1 MENNR
6 NLRPRKNTTVNSAQ
20 SKKST
25 SKPTTIINR
34 NSLTTKS
41 IFNQNPPASRPSL
54 RSLTTESTE
63 SISLGKRL
71 SIPPRKSDVSAA
83 SKLVNPTQTT
93 KSQSLLDKVGCIES
107 RIKKLEEES
116 TQQSRFNSVET
127 AIGILKAENS
137 ELKLTIDQLKTD
149 LESVQY
155 VLADLSSLETEYRT
169 TEATCT
175 RLTAENQELKTEISA
190 LKTEVIN
197 IKDHGLQHKGFIKSS
212 DRGVSAEQQEIN
224 SNIVIRGVNLANPSN
239 ESEPATVFEAIRTH
253 LDIAADDAFNP
264 ISITLLPS
272 SKSKPSTATKTIQV
286 RFRTIAT
293 KKQFLQVRRIK
304 KDISPADLNLVQTS
318 KKAILI
324 TEQLTRSNQEL
335 LYAARSLRNT
345 HKYKF
350 VWSNDGQ
357 ILVRQQQGSKV
368 IRITDISQVNDLKSS
383 INLEPLTF
391 PKNGR
396 LSTNADIESPKSDS

>member
-1 MENNR
+1 MDNNR
-6 NLRPRKNTTVNSAQ
+6 NLRPRKNTTVKDSAQ
-20 SKKST
+20 SKGIT
-25 SKPTTIINR
+25 SKPTTTINR

-41 IFNQNPPASRPSL
+41 IFNQNPPASRPF
-54 RSLTTESTE
+54 LTTESSRT
-63 SISLGKRL
+63 SLGKRL

-83 SKLVNPTQTT
+83 SQLINPTQTT

-116 TQQSRFNSVET
+116 TQQSLFNSVET

-149 LESVQY
+149 LQSVQY

-175 RLTAENQELKTEISA
+175 RLTTENQELKTEISS

-197 IKDHGLQHKGFIKSS
+197 IKNHSLQYKGFIKSS
-212 DRGVSAEQQEIN
+212 DRGISAEQQEIN

-239 ESEPATVFEAIRTH
+239 ESEPTTVFEAIRTH
-253 LDIAADDAFNP
+253 LDIATDDVFDP
-264 ISITLLPS
+264 ISIALLPS

-286 RFRTIAT
+286 RFRSTAT

-304 KDISPADLNLVQTS
+304 KNISPADLNLVQTS

-357 ILVRQQQGSKV
+357 ILVRKQQGSKV
-368 IRITDISQVNDLKSS
+368 IRITEISQVNDLRSS

-391 PKNGR
+391 PNNGR
-396 LSTNADIESPKSDS
+396 LSTNTDIESPKSDS